1 MRRTNSGFGPSV
13 ALRLS
18 ASAMLALGACSLGA
32 CSKKA
37 PPPAPPPL
45 VVTAHPLQ
53 QRVID
58 WDDFVGRFEA
68 VDSVDVRPRV
78 SGYLDRIDFR
88 DGDIV
93 RKGQVL
99 FEIDPRPYQAALD
112 QARGIEAHD
121 EAALNDA
128 TIERKRAEGLFAAR
142 AISQQELTTRI
153 ATEQQAS
160 ADLLSAQAAVRTAE
174 LNLGWTKVT
183 APITGR
189 VSDRRVAPGNL
200 ITADQTLLTN
210 IVDLD
215 PIRFSFVGPESI
227 YLKYERANQAGTRI
241 SSRRMANPV
250 LIRLQDETSYRWQ
263 GHMDFVDNQLDTQSG
278 TIRGRAVVPNPNYFL
293 TPGLFGH
300 LRLLGSGSYATLL
313 VPDAAVVTDQTRQ
326 VVYVVNPQGLVS
338 ERLVTTGTLVGE
350 MRVIRQGLTP
360 EDVVIVDGLTRAR
373 PGQKVRTR
381 EAQLHSVGQS
391 PTGQPSVVEPV
402 ASIAL
407 PADAR

>member
-1 MRRTNSGFGPSV
+1 MRRTNWGFGPSL
-13 ALRLS
+13 ALQL

-45 VVTAHPLQ
+45 VMTAHPLQ
-53 QRVID
+53 QPVID

-68 VDSVDVRPRV
+68 VDSVDMRPRV
-78 SGYLDRIDFR
+78 SGYLDKIDFH

-93 RKGQVL
+93 HKGQVL

-112 QARGIEAHD
+112 QARGVEAHD

-128 TIERKRAEGLFAAR
+128 TTERKRAEGLFDAR
-142 AISQQELTTRI
+142 AVSQQELTTRI
-153 ATEQQAS
+153 DTEQQAR

-200 ITADQTLLTN
+200 VAADQTILTN

-215 PIRFSFVGPESI
+215 PIRFTFVGPESI
-227 YLKYERANQAGTRI
+227 YLKYERANEAGTRI

-250 LIRLQDETSYRWQ
+250 LIRLQDETTYRWR
-263 GHMDFVDNQLDTQSG
+263 GRMDFVDNQIDTQSG
-278 TIRGRAVVPNPNYFL
+278 AIRGRAVVPNPNHIL

-300 LRLLGSGSYATLL
+300 LRLLGSGTYAALL

-338 ERLVTTGTLVGE
+338 ERLVTIGTLVGD
-350 MRVIRQGLTP
+350 MRVIRQGLKP

-381 EAQLHSVGQS
+381 EAQLYSAGQS
-391 PTGQPSVVEPV
+391 PTGQPSVIEPV

-407 PADAR
+407 PANAR

>member
-160 ADLLSAQAAVRTAE
+160 ADRLSAQAAVRTAE